1 LGINGNLRNK
11 RSNNN
16 ESTKKLKAMTD
27 DSVMPFGKYKGEKMS
42 NIPAS
47 YLLWLFENSTTKNE
61 VYFYIKDNLDVIKA
75 EIKQSN
81 K

>member
-1 LGINGNLRNK
+1 
-11 RSNNN
+11 
-16 ESTKKLKAMTD
+16 MTD